1 MKALIILQGES
12 TLNVADSKASA
23 KGRSSSAALTRGTSE
38 QGQSDKAAREKAARE
53 KAEKETRRAE
63 AVAAEKAIENEKL
76 LLKLKEEKT
85 KSKELQ
91 KKIDNADAGKSGSAT
106 ITRKDLK
113 EIVVAGLAAAHSN
126 NGKTSQPIHPP
137 TTAANSVRFAF
148 SFFLFLPIY
157 SLDHP
162 LLLTLSL
169 YLMLLVEGFCLK
181 HFARSN

>member
-1 MKALIILQGES
+1 M
-12 TLNVADSKASA
+12 NVADSKASA

-38 QGQSDKAAREKAARE
+38 QGQSDKAAREKA
-53 KAEKETRRAE
+53 EKEIRRAE

-106 ITRKDLK
+106 IARKELK

-162 LLLTLSL
+162 LCL
-169 YLMLLVEGFCLK
+169 YILCFWVEGFCRAKLT
-181 HFARSN
+181 R